1 MRADGQDASF
11 DTRTQAHA
19 ALSAVVADQGTSL
32 CCFSA
37 DFRAWP
43 LDQLAF
49 IRLMQAWA
57 LRDAKRPDAM
67 RFLALDWSQVST
79 RFPRFA
85 TFRRD
90 FAHRVAC
97 RQIAEIRSPGLVEM
111 AASARCVVYAHTA
124 TWMSGECV
132 QTASRTHAL
141 NLRFDEAWEQAVPA
155 FPSAILGL

>member
-1 MRADGQDASF
+1 MHADGRDASF

-57 LRDAKRPDAM
+57 LRDTKRPDAM
-67 RFLALDWSQVST
+67 RFLALDWSQIST

-97 RQIAEIRSPGLVEM
+97 RQIAETRSRGLVENGGVGALRCLCTHGHM
-111 AASARCVVYAHTA
+111 DVGRMRADRLAHARP
-124 TWMSGECV
+124 EPP
-132 QTASRTHAL
+132 L
-141 NLRFDEAWEQAVPA
+141 
-155 FPSAILGL
+155 

>member
-1 MRADGQDASF
+1 
-11 DTRTQAHA
+11 
-19 ALSAVVADQGTSL
+19 
-32 CCFSA
+32 
-37 DFRAWP
+37 
-43 LDQLAF
+43 
-49 IRLMQAWA
+49 
-57 LRDAKRPDAM
+57 M